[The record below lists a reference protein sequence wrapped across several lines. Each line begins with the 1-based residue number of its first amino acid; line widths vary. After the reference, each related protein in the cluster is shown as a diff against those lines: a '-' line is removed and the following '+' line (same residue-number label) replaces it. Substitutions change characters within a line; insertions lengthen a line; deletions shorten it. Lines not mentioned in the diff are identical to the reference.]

1 MPYEPFR
8 PLLAA
13 RGTTMTKTELTAA
26 AAQIISTMN
35 DNVASL
41 KAAIE
46 VAKLQPAP
54 GFVFV
59 WPQYWLGVYVTA
71 SKAACQAVAM
81 NRATVTHKG
90 DRRVFTNGHGE
101 KAVLMPLREALDGA
115 LAHALAVQADMAER
129 ISKTA

>member
-1 MPYEPFR
+1 
-8 PLLAA
+8 
-13 RGTTMTKTELTAA
+13 MTKTELTAA
-26 AAQIISTMN
+26 AAAVLSTFA

-54 GFVFV
+54 GYVFV

-71 SKAACQAVAM
+71 SKTACQAVAM
-81 NRATVTHKG
+81 NRA
-90 DRRVFTNGHGE
+90 NGHGE

-129 ISKTA
+129 IAPKVTAEMQAGLGWKA